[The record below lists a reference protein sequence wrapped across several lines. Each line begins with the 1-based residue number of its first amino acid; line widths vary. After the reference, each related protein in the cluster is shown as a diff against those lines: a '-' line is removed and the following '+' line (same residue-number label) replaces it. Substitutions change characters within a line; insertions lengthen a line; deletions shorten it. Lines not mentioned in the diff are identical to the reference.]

1 MTQETTKEFLTSKA
15 LLRNGKSVFVISGD
29 FGTVTLNDLL
39 EEYAQQKV
47 AAERERA
54 GKLVEALKEI
64 SLLNL
69 SHNETPLDYAIDRK
83 IKQTLN
89 EYDTATK

>member
-54 GKLVEALKEI
+54 GKLVEALKMCLYGLCDKKEEYQI
-64 SLLNL
+64 
-69 SHNETPLDYAIDRK
+69 YMKA
-83 IKQTLN
+83 KQTLN